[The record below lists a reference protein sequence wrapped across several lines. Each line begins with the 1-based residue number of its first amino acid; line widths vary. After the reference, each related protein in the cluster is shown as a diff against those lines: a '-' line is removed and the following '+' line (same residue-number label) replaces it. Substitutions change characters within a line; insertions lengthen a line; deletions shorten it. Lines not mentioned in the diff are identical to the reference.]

1 MRHHFEYRLQ
11 IAGILILL
19 QSDVRLLIEPKFQA
33 FQMEDGCPDFI
44 ICFRQVKILP
54 RIPEK
59 VIYAD
64 MGYRVHQD
72 DTGRFLRSFADL
84 PRDDSIYAVASYDYA
99 GSRIHVD
106 YLQTGIHCV
115 ADMSKCFAH
124 IFLEELLLC
133 KKRLCLHASCVDTP
147 MGGILFSGPSGIGKS
162 TQSDLWCRHRG
173 AKLINGD
180 RPILV
185 KDGDQWMAW
194 GSPYAGSSRCHVN
207 ESCTIRAVVMLRQ
220 GPACSGRRLS
230 TAEAFRKVWSGLTV
244 HSWDAGFV
252 NTACDLAQDFIE
264 SVPVYE
270 LTCTPDENAVICL
283 EDLLGRE
290 CNL

>member
-1 MRHHFEYRLQ
+1 MHQHFEYRLQ
-11 IAGILILL
+11 IAGFLL
-19 QSDVRLLIEPKFQA
+19 LLKSDICLTIGPKFQA
-33 FQMEDGCPDFI
+33 FLKETGCPDFTVSI
-44 ICFRQVKILP
+44 QQTKTLP

-64 MGYRVHQD
+64 MGYRVHPD
-72 DTGRFLRSFADL
+72 ETGRFIRSFADL
-84 PRDDSIYAVASYDYA
+84 PWNDATYAVAVYDYA
-99 GSRIHVD
+99 RNRIQVD
-106 YLQTGIHCV
+106 YLQEG
-115 ADMSKCFAH
+115 SCFLSDTSQCLAH
-124 IFLEELLLC
+124 IFLEEILLC

-185 KDGDQWMAW
+185 KDGDQWTAW

-207 ESCTIRAVVMLRQ
+207 ESSTVRAIVMLRQ
-220 GPACSGRRLS
+220 GPDCSARRLS
-230 TAEAFRKVWSGLTV
+230 MAEAFRKVWSGLTV

-252 NTACDLAQDFIE
+252 NTACDLAQDLIE